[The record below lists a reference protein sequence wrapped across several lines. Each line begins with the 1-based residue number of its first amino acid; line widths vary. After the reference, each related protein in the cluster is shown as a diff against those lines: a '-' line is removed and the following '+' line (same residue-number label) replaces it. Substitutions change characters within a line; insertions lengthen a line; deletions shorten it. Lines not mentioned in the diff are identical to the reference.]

1 MISLMVGSL
10 VVSGEISMV

>member
-1 MISLMVGSL
+1 MISLVVRSL